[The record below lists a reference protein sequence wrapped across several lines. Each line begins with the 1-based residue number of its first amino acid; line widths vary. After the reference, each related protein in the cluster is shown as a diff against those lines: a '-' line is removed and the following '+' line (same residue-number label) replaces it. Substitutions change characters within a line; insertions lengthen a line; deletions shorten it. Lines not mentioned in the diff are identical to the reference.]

1 MEKLTDFYPFDG
13 ASDLTNKLL
22 LCIDRPPS
30 VTSHAVYTV
39 DGDFVFTILLLK
51 LIKQGKKIM
60 IISCKNGRS
69 HYDLIFKRFSVDLN
83 RLETSGQIVFKF
95 LVLNSIDG
103 NSVDT
108 SIINWGYFDQW
119 VSDGLLFSPNNNG
132 DKYSL
137 LIDDLEIFDLMAPNK
152 KASRNV
158 ISTVHDF
165 LNTKIDL
172 IILRGHDMEYNV
184 LEEEGEPS
192 LTEYSKNRAELTIT
206 ISGLT
211 TGFSSEVHG
220 FLHIAA
226 TDGLLVQMMNFKA
239 LDSAVYSSIIGSK
252 VNFI

>member
-1 MEKLTDFYPFDG
+1 MEKLTDFYPFDT
-13 ASDLTNKLL
+13 ASDLTNKLV

-30 VTSHAVYTV
+30 VNSHAVYNV

-51 LIKQGKKIM
+51 LIKQNKKIM
-60 IISCKNGRS
+60 IISCKNGRN
-69 HYDLIFKRFSVDLN
+69 HYDLIFKRFSVDLT

-95 LVLNSIDG
+95 LVLNNIEEAG
-103 NSVDT
+103 VDT
-108 SIINWGYFDQW
+108 SIINWSHLDQW
-119 VSDGLLFSPNNNG
+119 ESNGSLFAPSNND

-152 KASRNV
+152 IVSRRF
-158 ISTVHDF
+158 ISNMHN
-165 LNTKIDL
+165 LLSNKLDL
-172 IILRGHDMEYNV
+172 LILRGHEMEYDV
-184 LEEEGEPS
+184 LEEEGQPS
-192 LTEYSKNRAELTIT
+192 LTEYSKNRTDLTIT
-206 ISGLT
+206 VSGLT

-239 LDSAVYSSIIGSK
+239 LDSVVYSSIIGSK